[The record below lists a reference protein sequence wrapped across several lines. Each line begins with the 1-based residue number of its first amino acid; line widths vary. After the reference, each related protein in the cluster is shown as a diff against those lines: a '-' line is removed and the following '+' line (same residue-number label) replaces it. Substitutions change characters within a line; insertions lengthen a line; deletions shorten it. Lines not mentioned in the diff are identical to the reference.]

1 MARKSG
7 QVAQSFNSVLHA
19 SRLGAPLATVEHAK
33 LLWLGGQHRKA
44 ISSLDGAIDSDL
56 FQDSS
61 QEQIHDSSLYNSGA
75 NPQPQNR
82 AKAKASLLH
91 ARWLDGAGQ
100 THSTEIVAK
109 YCTAKDSYM
118 RWEQGHYYIG
128 RHYNKLYE
136 VEKAL
141 PPIKQAQP
149 FLYGEYARLVCQNYL
164 RALMF
169 GTKYIFQ
176 TLPKLLT
183 LWLTLGEIVD
193 QTIDSK
199 YGTEEFRSHIQRER
213 GKCLK
218 LLHNSIKRYSERL
231 PPWLFL
237 TALPQMLSRIAH
249 PQESVYE
256 LLQNIIVKV
265 VAGNPRQALWSLTAV
280 CRSTARERAQR
291 GSLIMAQLKDT
302 VNKSRNEK
310 DRKEN
315 GRKENDLDVRS
326 LILQA
331 TKLTDQ
337 LLHISN
343 VELSGLKAPTTISIK
358 EHGFNHRCAPCELV
372 VPTQV
377 MLAVTLPSVPDTVK
391 THCAFPSHQPTI
403 FSKSNPLL
411 LCALAAGQLTC
422 VVEIEEEAD
431 VMNSLQKPRKIKIRG
446 TDGRLYGFL
455 CKPKDDLRK
464 DARLMEFNNMINRF
478 LKKDPDSS
486 RRRMCMY
493 LIPSLFLCVEP
504 C

>member
-19 SRLGAPLATVEHAK
+19 SRLGHPLATVEHAK

-44 ISSLDGAIDSDL
+44 ISSLEGAIESDL
-56 FQDSS
+56 LQGSS
-61 QEQIHDSSLYNSGA
+61 QEQIHDSSLYNSGVY
-75 NPQPQNR
+75 PQPQNY
-82 AKAKASLLH
+82 AMAKASLLL

-100 THSTEIVAK
+100 THSNEVVSK
-109 YCTAKDSYM
+109 YCKAKESHA
-118 RWEQGHYYIG
+118 RWEQVHYYLG

-141 PPIKQAQP
+141 PPIKQTQP
-149 FLYGEYARLVCQNYL
+149 FISGEYAKLVCQSYL
-164 RALMF
+164 RALSF

-176 TLPKLLT
+176 TMPKLLT

-199 YGTEEFRSHIQRER
+199 YGSEEFRSHIQRER
-213 GKCLK
+213 GKSLK
-218 LLHNSIKRYSERL
+218 LLHSSIKRYSERL

-256 LLQNIIVKV
+256 LLQSIIVKV
-265 VAGNPRQALWSLTAV
+265 VAGNPQQALWSLTAV

-291 GSLIMAQLKDT
+291 GSLIMTQLKDT
-302 VNKSRNEK
+302 LNKEGPN
-310 DRKEN
+310 
-315 GRKENDLDVRS
+315 VRS

-343 VELSGLKAPTTISIK
+343 VELVGLKAPTTISIK
-358 EHGFNHRCAPCELV
+358 EHGFNHKCAPCALV
-372 VPTQV
+372 VPTQI
-377 MLAVTLPSVPDTVK
+377 MLTVTLPSVPDTIK
-391 THCAFPSHQPTI
+391 THLPFPSHQPTI
-403 FSKSNPLL
+403 FSKFNWLL
-411 LCALAAGQLTC
+411 LCVLTASQLTC
-422 VVEIEEEAD
+422 ALEIEEEAD

-446 TDGRLYGFL
+446 TDGKLYGFL

-493 LIPSLFLCVEP
+493 LILPSFLRVEP

>member
-19 SRLGAPLATVEHAK
+19 SRLGATLATVEHAK

-44 ISSLDGAIDSDL
+44 ISSLEGVMDSDL
-56 FQDSS
+56 LQGSS
-61 QEQIHDSSLYNSGA
+61 QEQIHDSSLYNSGVHPETQSIA
-75 NPQPQNR
+75 M
-82 AKAKASLLH
+82 AKAALLL

-100 THSTEIVAK
+100 THSTEIVSK
-109 YCTAKDSYM
+109 YCKAKDSRR
-118 RWEQGHYYIG
+118 RWEQGHYYLG

-136 VEKAL
+136 IEKAL
-141 PPIKQAQP
+141 PPIKQTQP

-164 RALMF
+164 RALCF

-176 TLPKLLT
+176 TMPKFFT

-199 YGTEEFRSHIQRER
+199 YGNEEFRSHIQRER
-213 GKCLK
+213 SKCLK
-218 LLHNSIKRYSERL
+218 LLHGSIKRYGERL
-231 PPWLFL
+231 PPWVFL
-237 TALPQMLSRIAH
+237 TALPQMLSRITH

-256 LLQNIIVKV
+256 LLQYIIVKV
-265 VAGNPRQALWSLTAV
+265 VAGNPQQALWSLTAV

-291 GSLIMAQLKDT
+291 GSLIMAQLKD
-302 VNKSRNEK
+302 VVKKARNENDK
-310 DRKEN
+310 AGNEN
-315 GRKENDLDVRS
+315 SLDVRS

-343 VELSGLKAPTTISIK
+343 VELLGLKAPTTISIK
-358 EHGFNHRCAPCELV
+358 EHGFNHKCAPCALV

-377 MLAVTLPSVPDTVK
+377 MLTVTLPSVPDTVK
-391 THCAFPSHQPTI
+391 THSPFPSHQPTI
-403 FSKSNPLL
+403 FSKFNPPLPCVL
-411 LCALAAGQLTC
+411 VTSQLTW

-431 VMNSLQKPRKIKIRG
+431 VMNSLQRPRKIKIRG

-493 LIPSLFLCVEP
+493 LILSLFLCVEP